1 MWKMVVAILMSFA
14 LPLELSAGSLREAGE
29 RAARELATAQREEL
43 PDRGRGARFWTG
55 VTLIAGGG
63 VLATMGALE
72 VGDDEPGPDDG
83 EDEDASDDGEDS
95 DGWNKALLGG
105 GIAAAGLG
113 SVLLLTG
120 RKSGPVVSARAGRVI
135 VRHTVR
141 F

>member
-1 MWKMVVAILMSFA
+1 MVVAILMSFA

-29 RAARELATAQREEL
+29 RAARELATGQREEL
-43 PDRGRGARFWTG
+43 PPPGRGRFWTG

-63 VLATMGALE
+63 ALATMGALE

-83 EDEDASDDGEDS
+83 EDDDASDDGEDS
-95 DGWNKALLGG
+95 DWGNTAMLVG
-105 GIAAAGLG
+105 GIAAAGVG
-113 SVLLLTG
+113 GVLLLTG
-120 RKSGPVVSARAGRVI
+120 KKSGPAVSARAGRLV